1 MFSLDTH
8 CHFFP
13 QAFLDAA
20 RKPNSL
26 RASLARRADGQEHL
40 VCPGNFD
47 HPLTPDFYAAEQ
59 MLADMDKTGVC
70 MAAISSAPPTLS
82 YWADAGAACELA
94 TALNESIAAR
104 VKAYPD
110 RFLGLATVPLQDIDA
125 SVAEAQRAIRD
136 LGLHGFQIGS
146 NVGGKNLNHPD
157 YFPFFAAVADLNV
170 PLFIHPYIP
179 PGEERMQDYYLH
191 NLLGMVAETGLAIA
205 SVIYGGILERLP
217 QLKVIFAHAGGVF
230 PYIVGRM
237 DHGYRV
243 RTKECTEAIPH
254 PPSHYMGQVYF
265 DCMSFHPRALRYLV
279 DMVGADHVLLG
290 SDYPFDMGP
299 MGGPVAEVQAN
310 PYLSDAEKEQI
321 IGGTA
326 RSVFNLHLEAQNT
339 ENH

>member
-20 RKPNSL
+20 RKPNSF
-26 RASLARRADGQEHL
+26 RASLERRADGREHL

-59 MLADMDKTGVC
+59 MLADMDKTGIT

-82 YWADAGAACELA
+82 YWADAGAARELA
-94 TALNESIAAR
+94 AALNESIADR
-104 VKAYPD
+104 VREHPT

-125 SVAEAQRAIRD
+125 SVVEAKHAIQE
-136 LGLHGFQIGS
+136 LGLHGFQLGS

-157 YFPFFAAVADLNV
+157 YFPLFATVAELGV

-191 NLLGMVAETGLAIA
+191 NLLGMVTETGLAIA
-205 SVIYGGILERLP
+205 SIIYGGVLERLP
-217 QLKVIFAHAGGVF
+217 NLQIIFAHAGGVF

-237 DHGYRV
+237 DHGYKV
-243 RTKECTEAIPH
+243 RTEECTKAIPH
-254 PPSHYMGQVYF
+254 PPSHYLKQVYF
-265 DCMSFHPRALRYLV
+265 DCMSFNDRALRYLV
-279 DMVGADHVLLG
+279 DTVGADHILLG

-299 MGGPVAEVQAN
+299 IGGPAVEIQAN
-310 PYLSDAEKEQI
+310 PYLSEEEKEQI
-321 IGGTA
+321 CGGTA
-326 RSVFNLHLEAQNT
+326 TALFGLNPEC
-339 ENH
+339 